1 MALYPPLPPP
11 PPGGEPEV
19 EVPEEPT
26 EPRRS
31 IRGLVVGLLAAI
43 LVTSTLAAVAW
54 WKAPADE
61 VCEASTVESLR
72 FGYCI
77 AAPGWRLTNEPD
89 AARLPYDQLVRPA
102 DASTVRI
109 VAIDLDAGQDL
120 DLVVRTIRSIET
132 EGAVEV
138 EVGTVVERRVAGV
151 RAAQW
156 DVSVRGGSSDARRIR
171 EVVFVRDETAWR
183 VQLLA
188 DAGGFDLSLD
198 EFEAILRS
206 WTFR

>member
-1 MALYPPLPPP
+1 VSE
-11 PPGGEPEV
+11 EPE
-19 EVPEEPT
+19 

-31 IRGLVVGLLAAI
+31 SRTPVLVLLGALLATSA
-43 LVTSTLAAVAW
+43 LVAVERW
-54 WKAPADE
+54 RSPSDE
-61 VCEASTVESLR
+61 VCETSTVESAR

-77 AAPGWRLTNEPD
+77 AAPGWRLTNEPREP
-89 AARLPYDQLVRPA
+89 RLPYDQLVRHA

-109 VAIDLDAGQDL
+109 VAIDLDTGQDL

-132 EGAVEV
+132 EGGGS
-138 EVGTVVERRVAGV
+138 EVGAVVDRQVAGV
-151 RAAQW
+151 QAAQW
-156 DVSVRGGSSDARRIR
+156 DVDVRPGSSEARRIR

-188 DAGGFDLSLD
+188 DAGGFDLRLD

>member
-1 MALYPPLPPP
+1 MAVFPPLPPP

-19 EVPEEPT
+19 SELPEEPK
-26 EPRRS
+26 RS
-31 IRGLVVGLLAAI
+31 SRTPILVLLGALLATSA
-43 LVTSTLAAVAW
+43 LVAVERW
-54 WKAPADE
+54 RSPSDE
-61 VCEASTVESLR
+61 VCETSTVESAR

-77 AAPGWRLTNEPD
+77 AAPGWRLTNEPREP
-89 AARLPYDQLVRPA
+89 RLPYDQLVRHA

-120 DLVVRTIRSIET
+120 ALVVRTIRSIET
-132 EGAVEV
+132 EGGAS
-138 EVGTVVERRVAGV
+138 EVGAVVDRQVAGV
-151 RAAQW
+151 QAAQW
-156 DVSVRGGSSDARRIR
+156 DVDVRPGSAEARRIR
-171 EVVFVRDETAWR
+171 EVVFVRDGTAWR

-188 DAGGFDLSLD
+188 DASGFDLRLD